1 MNDDFLDFLDDIGE
15 GLQSR
20 IRAII
25 NSKNKIATG
34 KLEKSIDYAI
44 GKDGAGSYFVRL
56 LAEPYWIYVNDGRR
70 AGAKMPPKQP
80 IDEWLKIKGI
90 DLKYSYP
97 IRVKI
102 AKNGIPAVKFL
113 ETAIE
118 QLEKDFQQDI
128 IKFTTEYSKELD
140 SQFKNIFRT
149 K

>member
-1 MNDDFLDFLDDIGE
+1 MDDLLDFLDDIGE

-20 IRAII
+20 IRAILRTQ
-25 NSKNKIATG
+25 NKIATG
-34 KLEKSIDYAI
+34 KLEKSIDYAV
-44 GKDGAGSYFVRL
+44 GKDGAGSYFIRL
-56 LAEPYWIYVNDGRR
+56 LAADYWIFVNDGRR
-70 AGAKMPPKQP
+70 AGAKMPPKEP
-80 IDEWLKIKGI
+80 IEAWMKVKGI

-102 AKNGIPAVKFL
+102 ARDGIVAVKFL